1 MLYFTFPFL
10 NLSII
15 FSYEKVKTI
24 IIIIIIITMQSNL
37 IITKSLVDN
46 L

>member
-15 FSYEKVKTI
+15 FSYEKVKI
-24 IIIIIIITMQSNL
+24 VIIITMQSNL